1 VQAYCTPPKAG
12 FTLDVTEGPAPLKVR
27 ITDTSE
33 HTPGS
38 VTKWEY
44 KKDAG
49 VISSERDFAGT
60 FTERGVYTITQTV
73 KKNCNPNSDSFSRQ
87 LRVTGPTHGVVS
99 EVGGPPATTPTIAVV
114 GVFFNFS
121 NATSPSATISPT
133 TKATPS
139 GLQPFSLV
147 PTNRG
152 AAVPPAPVNTVTS
165 GGIPAAA
172 GTATN
177 PGTGTLS
184 VITNP
189 AGAQVFIDDVLRGA
203 SPATVPNLPAGPHA
217 LRLER
222 EGYRIMTV
230 PVDINEGK
238 TTEYSTALVP
248 DAGGSTVSLPFIVA
262 AVLILVLASIGA
274 YLYTKR
280 KKAP

>member
-1 VQAYCTPPKAG
+1 VS
-12 FTLDVTEGPAPLKVR
+12 EGPAPLKVR

-133 TKATPS
+133 TKATPFA
-139 GLQPFSLV
+139 LQTFSLV

-165 GGIPAAA
+165 SGIPAAA

-203 SPATVPNLPAGPHA
+203 SPATVPNLPPGSHA

-222 EGYRIMTV
+222 EGYRSMTV

-248 DAGGSTVSLPFIVA
+248 DAGGSTISLPFIVA
-262 AVLILVLASIGA
+262 AVLIFVLASIGA
-274 YLYTKR
+274 YLYAKR